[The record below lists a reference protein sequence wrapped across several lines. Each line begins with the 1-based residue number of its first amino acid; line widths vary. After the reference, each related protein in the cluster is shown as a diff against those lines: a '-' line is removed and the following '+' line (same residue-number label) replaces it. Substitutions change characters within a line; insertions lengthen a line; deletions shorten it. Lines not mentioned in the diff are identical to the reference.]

1 MLDEIV
7 SKAPLFLLVSARCA
21 ALLFTLPLFSMR
33 TVPKAAKIALAG
45 YMAFFLMGSADY
57 SAYGAVLSVEDGA
70 FSLYYIMLLAGE
82 ALIGVIIGCFVS
94 MIFAAFSTA
103 GQFFAFQMGFSAASA
118 YDALSQVEN
127 PLMGQYLNLIAMLV
141 FMQTQWFQK
150 LFLKGLAGSLTS
162 LNVFELVSGRERLV
176 SFLLKGLSNLFADAL
191 LIALPIMGCTGLLS
205 KAAPQMNLLSEGF
218 PIMILLA
225 FLIIWLL
232 FPLLCDFFIESFSTG
247 IDELMQVISDIGGGS
262 Q

>member
-82 ALIGVIIGCFVS
+82 ALIGVIIGFFV
-94 MIFAAFSTA
+94 
-103 GQFFAFQMGFSAASA
+103 
-118 YDALSQVEN
+118 
-127 PLMGQYLNLIAMLV
+127 QY
-141 FMQTQWFQK
+141 
-150 LFLKGLAGSLTS
+150 
-162 LNVFELVSGRERLV
+162 GRTV
-176 SFLLKGLSNLFADAL
+176 
-191 LIALPIMGCTGLLS
+191 
-205 KAAPQMNLLSEGF
+205 
-218 PIMILLA
+218 
-225 FLIIWLL
+225 
-232 FPLLCDFFIESFSTG
+232 LCVPDG
-247 IDELMQVISDIGGGS
+247 I
-262 Q
+262 